1 MHIALTGASGFI
13 GSEIAKDAFNHG
25 HTVTALVRETSNRNH
40 IESSVENFIV
50 GKHDDPKAI
59 TALLDG
65 ADVVIHNSFDW
76 AALKSGDLHR
86 HIKSNLQGS
95 IDLLEAS
102 GDRHF
107 IYISSIAVHHHMHPN
122 WNGQID
128 ESHPTR
134 PGGLYGACKAS
145 VEAHMWASHSSRGQ
159 CVTAIRPTAVYGI
172 DPNIDRSIGF
182 PIIQSL
188 RDGKP
193 YTKLGGGKFVN
204 VEDVAAA
211 TIACIDNPKASP
223 RVYNLA
229 NCYARWADWATFAAE
244 ELGSDVSIDTSSP
257 TSPINSFDTSYVTDD
272 LGVKLD
278 HGMEDIQ
285 KAVKELIHAI

>member
-25 HTVTALVRETSNRNH
+25 HTVTALVRETSNRHH

-50 GKHDDPKAI
+50 GKHNDPKAI
-59 TALLDG
+59 AALLDG
-65 ADVVIHNSFDW
+65 ADAVIHNSFDW
-76 AALKSGDLHR
+76 GALKSGDLDC
-86 HIKSNLQGS
+86 HIKTNLQGS

-102 GDRHF
+102 DDRHF

-122 WNGQID
+122 RNGQID

-172 DPNIDRSIGF
+172 DPNIERSIGF
-182 PIIQSL
+182 PIIQTL
-188 RDGKP
+188 QQGNP
-193 YTKLGGGKFVN
+193 YTKLGGGKFGREWGITTGPIETARTPTAESCLGKYCGDLTRIVCN
-204 VEDVAAA
+204 DLAGSLGASLALLAVSADVGIPEAQE
-211 TIACIDNPKASP
+211 C
-223 RVYNLA
+223 
-229 NCYARWADWATFAAE
+229 
-244 ELGSDVSIDTSSP
+244 
-257 TSPINSFDTSYVTDD
+257 
-272 LGVKLD
+272 
-278 HGMEDIQ
+278 
-285 KAVKELIHAI
+285 

>member
-13 GSEIAKDAFNHG
+13 GSVIAKHAFKHG
-25 HTVTALVRETSNRNH
+25 HTVTALVRESSQRTH
-40 IESSVENFIV
+40 IEPYIDQFIV
-50 GKHDDPKAI
+50 GSHEEQGVMG
-59 TALLDG
+59 ALLDG

-76 AALKSGDLHR
+76 DALKSGDLNR
-86 HIKSNLQGS
+86 HFRSNLNGS

-102 GDRHF
+102 DDRHF

-134 PGGLYGACKAS
+134 PGGLYGACKAA
-145 VEAHMWASHSSRGQ
+145 VEAHMWAANSSRGQ

-188 RDGKP
+188 RDSKR
-193 YTKLGGGKFVN
+193 YNKLGGGKFVN

-223 RVYNLA
+223 RVYNLV

-244 ELGSDVSIDTSSP
+244 ELGSDVEIDKSSP
-257 TSPINSFDTSYVTDD
+257 PAPINTFETSYVTDD

-285 KAVKELIHAI
+285 KAVKELIDVM

>member
-13 GSEIAKDAFNHG
+13 GSVIAKHAFNSG
-25 HTVTALVRETSNRNH
+25 HSVTALVRESSNRKH
-40 IESSVENFIV
+40 IEPYIDQFIV
-50 GKHDDPKAI
+50 GSHEEHNVMD
-59 TALLDG
+59 ALLEE

-76 AALKSGDLHR
+76 AALKSGDLDQHF
-86 HIKSNLQGS
+86 KSNLQGS

-102 GDRHF
+102 DDRQF
-107 IYISSIAVHHHMHPN
+107 IYISSISVHHHMHPN

-134 PGGLYGACKAS
+134 PGGLYGACKAA
-145 VEAHMWASHSSRGQ
+145 VEAHMWAANSSRGQ

-172 DPNIDRSIGF
+172 DPNIERSIGF
-182 PIIQSL
+182 PIIQTL
-188 RDGKP
+188 EQGNP

-229 NCYARWADWATFAAE
+229 NCYARWADWATLAAE
-244 ELGSDVSIDTSSP
+244 ELGSDVEIDKSSP
-257 TSPINSFDTSYVTDD
+257 PAPINTFETSYVTED

-278 HGMEDIQ
+278 HGMQDIQ
-285 KAVKELIHAI
+285 KAVRELIDVM